1 MTKSMIKKVEK
12 KLKKVLTWRKAC
24 VIIEY
29 VVAEKDNE
37 KSYQKKLK
45 KLKKLLDFE
54 MIIWYITYALESA
67 EKWSL
72 KTEQNVNFKLGN
84 KTELKWLK

>member
-1 MTKSMIKKVEK
+1 MLFGLFQTIKIVEK
-12 KLKKVLTWRKAC
+12 KLKKIK
-24 VIIEY
+24 
-29 VVAEKDNE
+29 
-37 KSYQKKLK
+37 KSID
-45 KLKKLLDFE
+45 LDL
-54 MIIWYITYALESA
+54 IIWYITYALHKNEVA